1 MLVVLQIVDYDLTI
15 VNYIINLKINK
26 VYITLDIYEG
36 SKLSTRPFAPIG
48 RPARCESSREPGR
61 PIDANGRV
69 ESLLLYEV

>member
-1 MLVVLQIVDYDLTI
+1 MLVVLQIVDYDQTI

-48 RPARCESSREPGR
+48 
-61 PIDANGRV
+61 
-69 ESLLLYEV
+69 